1 MLWPRI
7 TLVRFGECNFLV
19 QYAPRTPESPKGGG
33 LVIRLS
39 ESRFLL
45 CELNYSAALLARP
58 NDLREPEVVSLTEGR
73 FENGELVP
81 GLRLNGDEFHLRFDG
96 EPSAVICEFA
106 FR

>member
-1 MLWPRI
+1 M
-7 TLVRFGECNFLV
+7 RFGECNFLV

-33 LVIRLS
+33 LVMRLS

-45 CELNYSAALLARP
+45 CGLNYSATLLARP

-73 FENGELVP
+73 FENGELVT
-81 GLRLNGDEFHLRFDG
+81 GRRLNGDELHLRFDR
-96 EPSAVICEFA
+96 EPRAVICKVA